1 MVLQKVI
8 SDIRFNIPKEVL
20 EIAFLGDLGLERRK
34 PGALDWEIRNK
45 IIDAKVRPDCN
56 LLGALEMNI
65 PLANAEI
72 IYDATGLYR
81 NTVRVP
87 KSLTQGRS
95 IVSVS
100 YFNYYYYTGAI
111 GQVGGYMA
119 NNYSSN
125 TCGNSPMMAQA
136 SRILQSAANSDS
148 TGTAAVRLI
157 GENTVVVNDYIGS
170 LLQGSLVCLVSHD
183 SEMNSISP
191 KSVPQFSILCQ
202 LACKAYIYNTLKVK
216 LNGAYLAGGA
226 ELGEIQNFVDSYSD
240 AAEQYEEYFREEMS
254 AVLFANDD
262 SRHSWY
268 LRNLIG
274 GGA

>member
-20 EIAFLGDLGLERRK
+20 EIAFLGDLGIERRR
-34 PGALDWEIRNK
+34 PGSLDWEIRNK

-72 IYDATGLYR
+72 IYDKSGLYR
-81 NTVRVP
+81 NVARIP

-95 IVSVS
+95 IVQAL
-100 YFNYYYYTGAI
+100 YFNYYYYQGAI

-125 TCGNSPMMAQA
+125 TCGNSPLMTQA
-136 SRILQSAANSDS
+136 GRILSSAANSDA

-170 LLQGSLVCLVSHD
+170 LTQGSLVCLVSHD

-191 KSVPQFSILCQ
+191 RSVPQFSKLCQ
-202 LACKAYIYNTLKVK
+202 YATKAFIYNTLKVK
-216 LNGAYLAGGA
+216 LNGGYLSGGT
-226 ELGEIQNFVDSYSD
+226 ELGEIQNFVDSYAD
-240 AAEQYEEYFREEMS
+240 AADLYEEYFREEWT
-254 AVLFANDD
+254 AVQFANDD
-262 SRHSWY
+262 TRNSWY

>member
-8 SDIRFNIPKEVL
+8 SDIRFIIPKEVL
-20 EIAFLGDLGLERRK
+20 EVAFLGDVGLERKR
-34 PGALDWEIRNK
+34 PGSLDWEIRNK
-45 IIDAKVRPDCN
+45 VIDAKVRPDCN

-65 PLANAEI
+65 PLANAEVT
-72 IYDATGLYR
+72 YDTSGLYR
-81 NTVRVP
+81 NTVRIP
-87 KSLTQGRS
+87 KSLTGGRS
-95 IVSVS
+95 IVLPT

-125 TCGNSPMMAQA
+125 TCGNSPLMAQA
-136 SRILQSAANSDS
+136 SRILQSSANSDA

-157 GENTVVVNDYIGS
+157 GENTVTINDYIGS
-170 LLQGSLVCLVSHD
+170 ITQGSLVCLVSHD
-183 SEMNSISP
+183 SEMNSIGRRA
-191 KSVPQFSILCQ
+191 VPQFSKLCQ

-216 LNGAYLAGGA
+216 LNGGYLSGGT
-226 ELGEIQNFVDSYSD
+226 ELGEIQNVVDSYSD
-240 AAEQYEEYFREEMS
+240 AAEQYSEYYENEWQMVQFS
-254 AVLFANDD
+254 NDD
-262 SRHSWY
+262 TRNSWY